1 MPFVSA
7 ENSLPLPDDLFYA
20 MKSNAAMALELD
32 KRMLL
37 VNLSDRNHWNMNI
50 GVYTLTSPL
59 HDEKAVNAASAD
71 FIADTFI
78 EGIEQ

>member
-1 MPFVSA
+1 
-7 ENSLPLPDDLFYA
+7 
-20 MKSNAAMALELD
+20 
-32 KRMLL
+32 
-37 VNLSDRNHWNMNI
+37 MNI